1 MTDDK
6 KLMIQQV
13 IDRLL
18 YCDENYM
25 KELEQLNSKY
35 NPHLKTRF
43 QSGETKQFMFPLSEV
58 LN

>member
-1 MTDDK
+1 
-6 KLMIQQV
+6 MIQQV